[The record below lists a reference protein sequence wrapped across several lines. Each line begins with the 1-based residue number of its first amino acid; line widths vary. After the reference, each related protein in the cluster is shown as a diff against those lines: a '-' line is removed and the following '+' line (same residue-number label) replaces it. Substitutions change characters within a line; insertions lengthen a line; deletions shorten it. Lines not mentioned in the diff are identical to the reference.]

1 MTLRV
6 GPFRGSREDWDA
18 FVQSQPGW
26 THFHRYGWKR
36 VIERVFGHDTE
47 YVCARRPGGALAGV
61 LPLVRVRS
69 FVFGDYLV
77 SMPFLNYGGPLGE
90 DDAVSELSRWARNEA
105 RKRGAE
111 LLELRSRQPLETD
124 LEPSHRKIA
133 VLLDLPDGDPEILW
147 DDLKS
152 KVRSQVRR
160 PRKEGIEVR
169 FGHDQIDPFFE
180 VFSTHMRNLGTPTQ
194 PRDLFQTIAE
204 EFGDDAWVG
213 CAYHGEKPVACG
225 YGLQW
230 GDEFEM
236 TWASD
241 LFEYRKMAP
250 NMLLYWRFMERC
262 IEEGLS
268 VFNFGRCTPGSGTH
282 RFKQQW
288 GTRDQKLWWYQYAEN
303 GNEATPSPEDDRWSW
318 GPRVW
323 RKLPMPVANTLGPK
337 IVQYI
342 P

>member
-6 GPFRGSREDWDA
+6 GPFRGSGGDWDA
-18 FVQSQPGW
+18 FVRSQQGW

-36 VIERVFGHDTE
+36 VIERVFGHDTQ
-47 YVCARRPGGALAGV
+47 YACARCPNGELAGV

-90 DDAVSELSRWARNEA
+90 DEAVAELSRWARDRA
-105 RKRGAE
+105 RKDGVE
-111 LLELRSRQPLETD
+111 LLELRSRRPLNTD

-133 VLLDLPDGDPEILW
+133 VLLDLPDGDPELLW

-160 PRKEGIEVR
+160 PRKEGIDVH
-169 FGHDQIDPFFE
+169 FGHDQIAPFFE

-194 PRDLFQTIAE
+194 PRELFETIAG
-204 EFGDDAWVG
+204 EFGDDVWVG
-213 CAYHGEKPVACG
+213 CAYHDGKPVACG

-230 GDEFEM
+230 MDEFEM

-250 NMLLYWRFMERC
+250 NMLLYWKFMERC
-262 IEEGLS
+262 IEDGLS

-303 GNEATPSPEDDRWSW
+303 GADATPSPEDDRWSW

-323 RKLPMPVANTLGPK
+323 RKLPMPVANALGPM